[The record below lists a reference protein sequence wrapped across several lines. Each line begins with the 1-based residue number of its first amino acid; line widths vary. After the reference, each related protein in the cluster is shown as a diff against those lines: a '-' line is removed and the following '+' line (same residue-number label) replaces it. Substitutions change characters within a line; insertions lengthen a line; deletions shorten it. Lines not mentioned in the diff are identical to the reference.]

1 MGADGTMV
9 CPFELKKS
17 MKACRIS
24 ALVIIIATLSRLIFE
39 VYRAIFVNP
48 VNGAKGNLFRPHLQ
62 PDTGLRLAFMKKI
75 KYYYNT
81 NTLRYEKLETPLRVK
96 LLRVF
101 GFVAAALVT
110 AALISYAAFQFIGS
124 PREKILAQ
132 QNKALNDNYKELEED
147 LKSIQQQMKE
157 LEKRDNDV
165 YRAIF
170 EANPVPDSARAKE
183 LEVKQEIAKVERIQ
197 DHQLAASITNTLNN
211 LKSRITAQKK
221 SYEQVEDLVKN
232 KEQLLSHTPAIQ
244 PVSNKDLSRIASGF
258 GSRIDPVYK
267 TVKFHYGLD
276 FAAPQG
282 TPIYATADGTV
293 TTAGSTGNGY
303 GNHVIINHGYGYET
317 LYGHMVRVKA
327 RNGQVIKRGEVIGWV
342 GSTGKSTGPHC
353 HYEVH
358 KYGDKIDPIYF
369 FYNDLTPA
377 QFDLL
382 LKKAA
387 ASNQSLD

>member
-1 MGADGTMV
+1 MG
-9 CPFELKKS
+9 LYL
-17 MKACRIS
+17 S
-24 ALVIIIATLSRLIFE
+24 APETGE
-39 VYRAIFVNP
+39 T
-48 VNGAKGNLFRPHLQ
+48 GAKVTYSGFIYYA
-62 PDTGLRLAFMKKI
+62 TGCVLAGMKKI

-101 GFVAAALVT
+101 GFIAAALVT
-110 AALISYAAFQFIGS
+110 AALIAYVAFRFIGS
-124 PREKILAQ
+124 PNEKLLAQ
-132 QNKALNDNYKELEED
+132 QNKALRENYKELEQD
-147 LKSIQQQMKE
+147 LHSIEQQMKE
-157 LEKRDNDV
+157 LEKRDNEV

-183 LEVKQEIAKVERIQ
+183 IEIKQEIAKVERIK
-197 DHQLAASITNTLNN
+197 DYQLAASISNTINN
-211 LKSRITAQKK
+211 LKSRIAAQQK
-221 SYEQVEDLVKN
+221 SYEEVNKLVEN

-244 PVSNKDLSRIASGF
+244 PVANKDLSRIASGF

-303 GNHVIINHGYGYET
+303 GNHVIIHHGYGYET
-317 LYGHMVRVKA
+317 LYGHMVRVKV
-327 RNGQVIKRGEVIGWV
+327 RNGQAVKRGEVIGWV

-358 KYGDKIDPIYF
+358 KYGEKIDPIYF
-369 FYNDLTPA
+369 FYNDLTPG
-377 QFDLL
+377 QFDQL

>member
-1 MGADGTMV
+1 
-9 CPFELKKS
+9 
-17 MKACRIS
+17 
-24 ALVIIIATLSRLIFE
+24 
-39 VYRAIFVNP
+39 
-48 VNGAKGNLFRPHLQ
+48 
-62 PDTGLRLAFMKKI
+62 MKKI

-110 AALISYAAFQFIGS
+110 AALISFVAFRFIGS
-124 PREKILAQ
+124 PNEKILQ
-132 QNKALNDNYKELEED
+132 QENKALRDNYREMGNE
-147 LKSIQQQMKE
+147 LKSVEQQMKE

-170 EANPVPDSARAKE
+170 EANPIPDSARAKE
-183 LEVKQEIAKVERIQ
+183 IEDKLEVATVEKIK
-197 DHQLAASITNTLNN
+197 DHQLVSSITATLNN
-211 LKSRITAQKK
+211 LRSRIDAQKK
-221 SYEQVEDLVKN
+221 SYNEVDELVKN

-282 TPIYATADGTV
+282 TPIYATADGSI

-317 LYGHMVRVKA
+317 LYGHMVRVKV
-327 RNGQVIKRGEVIGWV
+327 RGGQAVKRGEVIGWV

-358 KYGDKIDPIYF
+358 KYGSKIDPIYF

-377 QFDLL
+377 QFDQL

>member
-1 MGADGTMV
+1 
-9 CPFELKKS
+9 
-17 MKACRIS
+17 
-24 ALVIIIATLSRLIFE
+24 
-39 VYRAIFVNP
+39 
-48 VNGAKGNLFRPHLQ
+48 
-62 PDTGLRLAFMKKI
+62 MKKI

-110 AALISYAAFQFIGS
+110 AALISYLAFRFVGS
-124 PREKILAQ
+124 PQERILQQ
-132 QNKALNDNYKELEED
+132 QNRGLRDNYKELEDTLE
-147 LKSIQQQMKE
+147 SIQRQMRE

-170 EANPVPDSARAKE
+170 EANPIPDSARAKE
-183 LEVKQEIAKVERIQ
+183 LEVKQEIAKVEKIK
-197 DHQLAASITNTLNN
+197 DHQLVGSITATISNLN
-211 LKSRITAQKK
+211 SRIAAQSK
-221 SYEQVEDLVKN
+221 SYDEVEELVKN
-232 KEQLLSHTPAIQ
+232 KEELLARTPAIQ
-244 PVSNKDLSRIASGF
+244 PVSNKDLNRIASGY
-258 GSRIDPVYK
+258 GYRIDPVYK
-267 TVKFHYGLD
+267 TTKFHAGLD
-276 FAAPQG
+276 FSAPQG

-293 TTAGSTGNGY
+293 STSGNTGNGY

-317 LYGHMVRVKA
+317 LYGHMVRVKS
-327 RNGQVIKRGEVIGWV
+327 RVGQAVKRGEVIGWV

-358 KYGDKIDPIYF
+358 KNGEKIDPIYY
-369 FYNDLTPA
+369 FYNDLSPE
-377 QFDLL
+377 QFDQI

>member
-1 MGADGTMV
+1 
-9 CPFELKKS
+9 
-17 MKACRIS
+17 
-24 ALVIIIATLSRLIFE
+24 
-39 VYRAIFVNP
+39 
-48 VNGAKGNLFRPHLQ
+48 
-62 PDTGLRLAFMKKI
+62 MKKI

-96 LLRVF
+96 LLRIF
-101 GFVAAALVT
+101 GFIAAALVT
-110 AALISYAAFQFIGS
+110 AALISYFAFQFIGS
-124 PREKILAQ
+124 PREKILEK
-132 QNKALNDNYKELEED
+132 QNKALKDNYGDLEEA
-147 LKSIQQQMKE
+147 LNSLQQEMHE

-170 EANPVPDSARAKE
+170 EANPIPDSARAKE
-183 LEVKQEIAKVERIQ
+183 IENRLEIATVEKLK
-197 DHQLAASITNTLNN
+197 DYQLANSITNTVNN
-211 LKSRITAQKK
+211 LNSRIAAQKK
-221 SYEQVEDLVKN
+221 SYEEVDELVKN

-267 TVKFHYGLD
+267 TIKFHYGLD

-282 TPIYATADGTV
+282 TPIYATADGTI

-303 GNHVIINHGYGYET
+303 GNHVVINHGYGYET
-317 LYGHMVRVKA
+317 LYGHMVRVKV
-327 RNGQVIKRGEVIGWV
+327 RNGQAVKRGEVIGWV

-358 KYGDKIDPIYF
+358 KYGQKIDPIYF
-369 FYNDLTPA
+369 FYNDLSPD
-377 QFDLL
+377 QFDQL

>member
-1 MGADGTMV
+1 
-9 CPFELKKS
+9 
-17 MKACRIS
+17 
-24 ALVIIIATLSRLIFE
+24 
-39 VYRAIFVNP
+39 
-48 VNGAKGNLFRPHLQ
+48 
-62 PDTGLRLAFMKKI
+62 MKKI

-96 LLRVF
+96 LLRIF
-101 GFVAAALVT
+101 GFVAAAFVT
-110 AALISYAAFQFIGS
+110 AALISFFAFQFIGS
-124 PREKILAQ
+124 PKEKILQQ
-132 QNKALNDNYKELEED
+132 QNSAMRNNYANLQDELESLE
-147 LKSIQQQMKE
+147 KQMKE

-170 EANPVPDSARAKE
+170 EAAPVPDSARAKE
-183 LEVKQEIAKVERIQ
+183 IAEEKEIALVERLK
-197 DHQLAASITNTLNN
+197 DDQLVTSITNTFNS
-211 LKSRITAQKK
+211 LKSRVVAQRE
-221 SYEQVEDLVKN
+221 SYEEVNELVNN
-232 KEQLLSHTPAIQ
+232 KEKLLSHTPAIQ
-244 PVSNKDLSRIASGF
+244 PVSNKDLNRIASGY
-258 GSRIDPVYK
+258 GARIDPVYK

-293 TTAGSTGNGY
+293 TIAGNTGNGY
-303 GNHVIINHGYGYET
+303 GNYVVINHGYGYET

-327 RNGQVIKRGEVIGWV
+327 RNGQQVKRGEVIGWV

-358 KYGDKIDPIYF
+358 KNNQKIDPIYF
-369 FYNDLTPA
+369 FYNDLTPE

>member
-1 MGADGTMV
+1 
-9 CPFELKKS
+9 
-17 MKACRIS
+17 
-24 ALVIIIATLSRLIFE
+24 
-39 VYRAIFVNP
+39 
-48 VNGAKGNLFRPHLQ
+48 
-62 PDTGLRLAFMKKI
+62 MKKI

-211 LKSRITAQKK
+211 LKSRIAAQKK